1 MLAILSTCWK
11 TPHILVC
18 GQVSHPTLNL
28 TPFNKCFALGPG
40 CLSCRKFYG
49 ERPLAVKTG
58 DKLTNPRYNRFS
70 QHADFKHVLRCV
82 WEERTCPVLRI
93 KCNKWLLLGCP
104 SAAWIRSV
112 NIDWMKCI
120 FVGGPKFDGNQCVSD
135 LQKNEPLQVG
145 SVAQNSSGRR
155 STQNCG
161 QDLTYRRSRGHY
173 VITILNRM
181 LQLFNYLFFSF
192 AENPKIESRHLEI
205 VQMTKNEPIKASK
218 AGQARKFW
226 SEKYFI
232 HRASLESAHALWCT

>member
-120 FVGGPKFDGNQCVSD
+120 FDGGPKFDGNQCVSD
-135 LQKNEPLQVG
+135 LQKK
-145 SVAQNSSGRR
+145 SSRYKLEASLR
-155 STQNCG
+155 
-161 QDLTYRRSRGHY
+161 
-173 VITILNRM
+173 ILPGVV
-181 LQLFNYLFFSF
+181 Q
-192 AENPKIESRHLEI
+192 PKIVVKTWRTVDLVGI
-205 VQMTKNEPIKASK
+205 T
-218 AGQARKFW
+218 
-226 SEKYFI
+226 
-232 HRASLESAHALWCT
+232 

>member
-1 MLAILSTCWK
+1 
-11 TPHILVC
+11 
-18 GQVSHPTLNL
+18 
-28 TPFNKCFALGPG
+28 
-40 CLSCRKFYG
+40 
-49 ERPLAVKTG
+49 
-58 DKLTNPRYNRFS
+58 
-70 QHADFKHVLRCV
+70 
-82 WEERTCPVLRI
+82 
-93 KCNKWLLLGCP
+93 
-104 SAAWIRSV
+104 
-112 NIDWMKCI
+112 MKCI

-181 LQLFNYLFFSF
+181 LQIFNYLFFSF

-232 HRASLESAHALWCT
+232 GKCFISKMFLQQNVQSFPRAFNGLFLFIKGYH